1 MTDYRA
7 EACEHCGSLN
17 RHHAPHCP
25 RRVYVRRRPRYTGR
39 PCPEC
44 VALLDAVTGAS
55 PGCPQHRATSARARE
70 QRPERGEAERRI
82 DQLRAS
88 GVPLPRAVDLRQP

>member
-1 MTDYRA
+1 MTEHRK
-7 EACEHCGSLN
+7 EPCEQCGSIS
-17 RHHAPHCP
+17 RHHAPHCS

-39 PCPEC
+39 PCPAC
-44 VALLDAVTGAS
+44 VAALDPVSGAS
-55 PGCPQHRATSARARE
+55 PGCDQHRATSTRARD